1 MTPRKAALT
10 CLSMPRFRPQLVD
23 LRHYFSRDQLGRE
36 ISAGVIVGIVALPL
50 AIAFGIASGVTPRQG
65 LLTGIVAGGL
75 IAVLGGSRVQIGGP
89 TGAFVVL
96 VAITIERFGLDGLL
110 VATLLAGGMLVVA
123 GLLGAGALIRYIPL
137 PVTTGFTSG
146 IALIIAI
153 GQLGDALGLPVD
165 RLPAAFLP
173 KAQVMAGALGSF
185 SPMAMAVTGATLLV
199 LFAWPRLG
207 INIPAPFVALLATTG
222 AVALLDL
229 PVATIGSRF
238 GDLPNGLPMPRLP
251 TVSLDRLTELF
262 TPAATIALLAA
273 IESLLAA
280 VVADSMTGFRHRAN
294 TELVAQGIANMTV
307 PFFGGIPAT
316 GAIARTATNIRS
328 GGRTPIA
335 GLVHALTLLVILLV
349 AGPLAVHIPM
359 ATLAGILLVVA
370 WHMGEWHSFARLA
383 RGPRNDAA
391 VLLTTFGFTVMA
403 DLTIGIGMG
412 IALAALLFVRQMT
425 TATQVITGDEE
436 DDSEAVVRRAWLPEG
451 VQLLEVRGPLFF
463 GGAETLRRALD
474 VLPEQA
480 KLLLVDLAAAPGLD
494 ATTARILR
502 DFADRSRGRH
512 TRVIFV
518 TRDAATATALRHE
531 GLERALSAERAVER
545 WRGTA

>member
-1 MTPRKAALT
+1 MH
-10 CLSMPRFRPQLVD
+10 RFRPQLRD
-23 LRHYFSRDQLGRE
+23 IRQYLTRDQISRE
-36 ISAGVIVGIVALPL
+36 ISAGIIVGIVALPL

-65 LLTGIVAGGL
+65 LITAIIAGAL
-75 IAVLGGSRVQIGGP
+75 IAGLGGSRVQIGGP

-110 VATLLAGGMLVVA
+110 IATLLAGAMLIVA

-146 IALIIAI
+146 IALIIAL
-153 GQLGDALGLPVD
+153 GQLADALGLAVEK
-165 RLPAAFLP
+165 LPAAFLP
-173 KAQVMAGALGSF
+173 KVQVLVGAIGSVN
-185 SPMAMAVTGATLLV
+185 PTAAAVTAVTLGIL
-199 LFAWPRLG
+199 LLWPRTG
-207 INIPAPFVALLATTG
+207 IKVPGPFVALVSTTV

-238 GDLPNGLPMPRLP
+238 GELPSGLPLPSLPRVSLERLP
-251 TVSLDRLTELF
+251 DLF
-262 TPAATIALLAA
+262 APAATIALLGA

-294 TELVAQGIANMTV
+294 TELVAQGVANLAV

-335 GLVHALTLLVILLV
+335 GLVHALTLLIILLA

-370 WHMGEWHSFARLA
+370 WHMGEWHSFFRLA

-403 DLTIGIGMG
+403 DLTVGIGMG
-412 IALAALLFVRQMT
+412 MALAALLFVQRMT
-425 TATQVITGDEE
+425 TATHVITGDDD
-436 DDSEAVVRRAWLPEG
+436 DDSDAVVRRAWLPAG
-451 VQLLEVRGPLFF
+451 VRLLEVRGPLFF

-474 VLPEQA
+474 VLPDPS

-494 ATTARILR
+494 VTTARILK
-502 DFADRSRGRH
+502 DFEAQSRHRG
-512 TRVIFV
+512 TRVVFI
-518 TRDAATATALRHE
+518 TRDGRTATALQRE
-531 GLERALSAERAVER
+531 GLERALSVERAVGR
-545 WRGTA
+545 WKQADTRDE